1 MIDKTRFYING
12 KWVTPESTQYI
23 EVIDPSDEKA
33 FARITLGSSA
43 DTDQAVQA
51 AKDAYRGWSASTK
64 EVRVELLERLMEV
77 YKARSEEMA
86 ETISKEMGAP
96 ISLAK
101 TAQVGAGAAHLK
113 NTIRALKSYNFEHSL
128 SDHAPDNMI
137 LHEAVGVCALI
148 TPWNWP
154 MNQTMLKV
162 APALAAGCTIV
173 LKPSEISPL
182 SAMLLAEMIAESG
195 FPDGVFNLINGDGQG
210 VGSQL
215 SKHPDIDMVS
225 FTGSTRAGK
234 EITIA
239 AADSVKRVSLEL
251 GGKGANIIFSDADEK
266 AVTQGVRHCFNNSGQ
281 SCNAPTRMLVEKS
294 LYKKAVETAGAVAN
308 KTEVGPASKEGR
320 HIGPVVSEQQF
331 RKIQTFIK
339 QAMEEGAT
347 LVAGGPGRPD
357 GLDAGYFIKPTVFAD
372 VTPEMTIWKEE
383 VFGPVLAITSF
394 ETEEEAVDLANDT
407 CYGLANYIQTSDKEK
422 AHRLARQLKSG
433 MVEVNGKFGAAGSP
447 FGGMKQSGNGGR
459 EGGGWGLK
467 EFLEVK
473 SVTDW

>member
-1 MIDKTRFYING
+1 MIDKTKFYIDG
-12 KWVTPESTQYI
+12 QWVTPASTQHVD
-23 EVIDPSDEKA
+23 VINPSDEKA
-33 FARITLGSSA
+33 FATITLGSNA
-43 DTDQAVQA
+43 DTNLAVQA
-51 AKDAYRGWSASTK
+51 AKNAYKDWSTSSIDT
-64 EVRVELLERLMEV
+64 RLELLGRLMES
-77 YKARSEEMA
+77 YQARADEMA
-86 ETISKEMGAP
+86 DVISKEMGAP
-96 ISLAK
+96 IALAQ

-113 NTIRALKSYNFEHSL
+113 NTIRALKSFKFEHAL
-128 SDHAPDNMI
+128 GDHAPDNMI
-137 LHEAVGVCALI
+137 LHEPVGVCALI

-162 APALAAGCTIV
+162 APALAAGCTVV

-182 SAMLLAEMIAESG
+182 SAMLLAEMIAEAG
-195 FPDGVFNLINGDGQG
+195 FPKGVFNLINGDGAG

-239 AADSVKRVSLEL
+239 AAGTVKRVSLEL
-251 GGKGANIIFSDADEK
+251 GGKGANLIFADADEK
-266 AVTQGVRHCFNNSGQ
+266 AITRGIRHCFNNSGQ

-294 LYKKAVETAGAVAN
+294 LYEKALETAEAVAN
-308 KTEVGPASKEGR
+308 KTAVGPAETEGR

-331 RKIQTFIK
+331 QKIQSLIK
-339 QAMEEGAT
+339 QAQEEGAT

-357 GLDAGYFIKPTVFAD
+357 GLESGYFVKPTVFAD
-372 VTPEMTIWKEE
+372 VTPSMTLWREE
-383 VFGPVLAITSF
+383 VFGPVLAITPF
-394 ETEEEAVDLANDT
+394 ETEEEAVELANDT
-407 CYGLANYIQTSDKEK
+407 LYGLTNYIQTSDKER
-422 AHRLARQLKSG
+422 AQRLARQLRSG
-433 MVEVNGKFGAAGSP
+433 MVEVNGTFGSAGFP

-459 EGGGWGLK
+459 EGGTWGLE